1 MIASASEA
9 APDAPNHPLAVRM
22 GVIAFLS
29 HNVIIGSIFGTSGV
43 LLKPLQERFQV
54 STELSAAGVPLV
66 ILGSAVLASVA
77 GVLAARFSLRSLLVG
92 SAAITTLAWLLL
104 AFTHSYVIYLLAF
117 GLLLGP
123 AMSLAGA
130 VLPPTLVTRWF
141 SRNRGLAIGLVHL
154 PVIVTIM
161 PVASNWV
168 IEHYGVE
175 TLFLVLAALSGLV
188 LLPATLLVVDHPPGE
203 TAKEAAS
210 TADSA
215 PMAAGGLS
223 IGQLLKH
230 PVFWALAIAV
240 GSINTSSVLLGVHLV
255 SMGEAWGFTRDNSA
269 LLASIMSMVG
279 ILGSVLFGLLSDRIG
294 GGRTLALI
302 TFDAGLLWLAL
313 LLGLPFLAVA
323 MIVGL
328 IGMHGSGAIPSL
340 SRAISEALGAASFS
354 RAYGLASTLT
364 LPLMVL
370 GVVGTGTVYRVN
382 HNYVLTIVVMVTY
395 FAASVLLALW
405 AARARRARA

>member
-92 SAAITTLAWLLL
+92 SAAVTTLAWLLL

-141 SRNRGLAIGLVHL
+141 NRNRGLAIGLVHL

-210 TADSA
+210 TADRA
-215 PMAAGGLS
+215 PMAVGGLS

-294 GGRTLALI
+294 GRRTLALI

-313 LLGLPFLAVA
+313 LLGLPFPAVA

-405 AARARRARA
+405 AARVRRARA